1 MTEPTA
7 ETPPTADPEPGR
19 ITTIDALASKV
30 DRLAEL
36 VAKVIPGSHAQ
47 AEQRVEERLDRPS
60 TVEEQVKA
68 ELDKAKREEAER
80 AAREA
85 RDADDKQLRETV
97 AKLAEKPPEPPV
109 RRATR
114 LLGWGP

>member
-1 MTEPTA
+1 MTEPAT
-7 ETPPTADPEPGR
+7 ETPPDADPEPGR
-19 ITTIDALASKV
+19 ITSIDSLADKV
-30 DRLAEL
+30 DRLAAL
-36 VAKVIPGSHAQ
+36 VEKVIPGSHAQ
-47 AEQRVEERLDRPS
+47 AQERVEQRLDRPT

-80 AAREA
+80 QAAEA
-85 RDADDKQLRETV
+85 KDADDKQLRETV